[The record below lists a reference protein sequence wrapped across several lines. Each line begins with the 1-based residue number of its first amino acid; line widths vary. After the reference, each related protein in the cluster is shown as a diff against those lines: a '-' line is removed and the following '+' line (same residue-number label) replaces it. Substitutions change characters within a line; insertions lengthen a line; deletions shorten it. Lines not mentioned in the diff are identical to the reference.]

1 MFTVSNQAENRISR
15 TTTQTVKHNFY
26 SNQEFSIVGLDTFNL
41 WRKRGTSLSMIQEFD
56 TLEEAIEVG
65 NKLVSSL

>member
-1 MFTVSNQAENRISR
+1 MFTTSNQIENRITR
-15 TTTQTVKHNFY
+15 TTRQTVKHGFY
-26 SNQEFSIVGLDTFNL
+26 GNQEFTIVGLDTFKL